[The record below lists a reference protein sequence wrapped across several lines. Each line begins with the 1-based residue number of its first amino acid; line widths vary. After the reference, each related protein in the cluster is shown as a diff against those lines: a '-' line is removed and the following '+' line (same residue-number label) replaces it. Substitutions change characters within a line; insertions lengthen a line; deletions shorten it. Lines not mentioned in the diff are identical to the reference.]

1 MYCHQNLGSKMRVAG
16 EWFPCANLRQT
27 LVAFILFVVH
37 HCKFKCS
44 RMVSAIHID
53 LKAKPESQG
62 NYTKLQVFKLLFSL
76 KGELQ

>member
-1 MYCHQNLGSKMRVAG
+1 MYCHQNLGSKMCVAG
-16 EWFPCANLRQT
+16 KWFPCANLRQT
-27 LVAFILFVVH
+27 LIAFILFVVH

-62 NYTKLQVFKLLFSL
+62 NYTKLFIL
-76 KGELQ
+76 